1 MRMVEVKDVLVWVV
15 NEIEGI
21 VTGSTKKSES
31 SG

>member
-21 VTGSTKKSES
+21 VTGSAKKSES